1 MKFTCTACV
10 HPSTTGWTW
19 VSCGCS
25 VRSGEEHKV
34 RQRIP
39 SSLPYESGVYNIV
52 CRRVLYNRPRKPQH
66 RPSLQSLL
74 HRHSYVR
81 ATSLSHTHMG
91 IHGTEGPPR
100 PYCTGWMARG
110 TGHGQLRH
118 LGTANVVRT
127 SRRRALLH
135 CLPRLVRYLYCT
147 VLYCSNCTCSF
158 WIAVLCVIVF
168 RSRPSGDVQCVN
180 TRCGNGTE
188 SWRARSALAEY
199 SNV

>member
-1 MKFTCTACV
+1 MRVEYTILCVAGCCTIDRGSRNTAHHYNHCYIAIRRYV
-10 HPSTTGWTW
+10 PPRFLTHTW
-19 VSCGCS
+19 ESMV
-25 VRSGEEHKV
+25 
-34 RQRIP
+34 QR
-39 SSLPYESGVYNIV
+39 
-52 CRRVLYNRPRKPQH
+52 
-66 RPSLQSLL
+66 
-74 HRHSYVR
+74 
-81 ATSLSHTHMG
+81 
-91 IHGTEGPPR
+91 GPPAL
-100 PYCTGWMARG
+100 TALDGWMARG

-118 LGTANVVRT
+118 LSTANVVRT
-127 SRRRALLH
+127 SRCRALLH